1 MNGRYAT
8 PEEQA
13 LAFILALPALACRA
27 IAYRLPALP
36 GISTKRLGQWRYLAI
51 GQYRLAIQIRKV

>member
-13 LAFILALPALACRA
+13 LAFILALPAMAWRA
-27 IAYRLPALP
+27 TGLRLPSLP
-36 GISTKRLGQWRYLAI
+36 GISTKRLGPWRYVAI
-51 GQYRLAIQIRKV
+51 GQWRLAIQIKRI